1 MADLIVII
9 VYFLVILAVGLFA
22 RRMIRTEQDFVVAGR
37 RLGPLLYGGTLCAVV
52 LGGASTI
59 GGVGLG
65 YVYGLSGMWL
75 VFAIGCGVMVLSIC
89 FAGTIRRLRVYT
101 VGEMLELRYGA
112 GARTLSGVIMALY
125 TLLIC
130 VVSTIACG
138 ALLSASFGIGT
149 VPAMIL
155 GGAVVLAYATAGG
168 MWSVT
173 LTDIVQF
180 VITTVGIFLV
190 VLPAAIM
197 KAGGVT
203 AMKAALP
210 PSAFSLT
217 AVGAD
222 AILAYFVTFSLG
234 LLIGQDIWQRV
245 GTARSARVA
254 RVAGAASALYCMG
267 YAAAGAAI
275 GMAGKVILPHV
286 VSRDAVF
293 SAVVHAVLPQG
304 ASGLVIAAALAAIM
318 STSSGALIASATVLR
333 EDVWPGAKAGVGGG
347 EADMGTMRLHLL
359 GLGGAAILCAALMRD
374 VLAALTIAYAV
385 LVGGLAVAILGGIV
399 WRRANIQGAVVSIVV
414 GSLTTL
420 GTMAYLED
428 IYASLPI
435 LLGLGSST
443 AAFVCASL
451 LFPACHPS
459 IGARWHAR
467 LKGAEPNA
475 GILQSSSGAQND

>member
-52 LGGASTI
+52 RGGASTI

-155 GGAVVLAYATAGG
+155 GGAVV
-168 MWSVT
+168 
-173 LTDIVQF
+173 
-180 VITTVGIFLV
+180 
-190 VLPAAIM
+190 
-197 KAGGVT
+197 
-203 AMKAALP
+203 
-210 PSAFSLT
+210 
-217 AVGAD
+217 
-222 AILAYFVTFSLG
+222 
-234 LLIGQDIWQRV
+234 
-245 GTARSARVA
+245 
-254 RVAGAASALYCMG
+254 
-267 YAAAGAAI
+267 
-275 GMAGKVILPHV
+275 
-286 VSRDAVF
+286 
-293 SAVVHAVLPQG
+293 
-304 ASGLVIAAALAAIM
+304 
-318 STSSGALIASATVLR
+318 
-333 EDVWPGAKAGVGGG
+333 
-347 EADMGTMRLHLL
+347 
-359 GLGGAAILCAALMRD
+359 
-374 VLAALTIAYAV
+374 
-385 LVGGLAVAILGGIV
+385 
-399 WRRANIQGAVVSIVV
+399 SIVV